1 MTSDSL
7 ATVSQWQLLDQVF
20 TTGGLWDIWVSKAF
34 LFLQEKESHEV
45 SMEPITIKM
54 LLHTYQASR

>member
-20 TTGGLWDIWVSKAF
+20 TTEGLWDIWVSRA
-34 LFLQEKESHEV
+34 LLCLQEKENHEV
-45 SMEPITIKM
+45 NVEPITIKM